1 MRIEF
6 EKNFFSGKFEKNFFL
21 KIVKNFLVDFR
32 RGGGQLLCEFGYV
45 MESFF
50 YNIFMP
56 FFCAVKAKQ
65 IPAILPAQIPALTP
79 KQIAS

>member
-32 RGGGQLLCEFGYV
+32 SNYWGG
-45 MESFF
+45 
-50 YNIFMP
+50 
-56 FFCAVKAKQ
+56 
-65 IPAILPAQIPALTP
+65 AIIV
-79 KQIAS
+79 